1 MFGVLL
7 CQVQYNNCWNLYFFS
22 CTIRMKGTFCLHAE
36 DLRAEFTVLQSK
48 KIKMEEAVEKF
59 CIYDICVRGGPELW
73 PWAGSPGGTAGSL
86 AEWRK
91 NAL

>member
-1 MFGVLL
+1 MQIL
-7 CQVQYNNCWNLYFFS
+7 
-22 CTIRMKGTFCLHAE
+22 
-36 DLRAEFTVLQSK
+36 LQSK

-59 CIYDICVRGGPELW
+59 CIYDNCVRGGPELW